1 MRLDRWLG
9 NRSELGRQL
18 ARRLVAEGR
27 VRVNGLPTLQAER
40 EVFAFDRIEVEDRL
54 LQDGPGG
61 RYLMLHKP
69 RGCVSATV
77 DARHR
82 TVLDCLAAEERA
94 DLHLAGRLDFN
105 TTGLLLLTNDGQ
117 WSRGL
122 SHPRHKQTKRYL
134 VSTAEI
140 IPPQLVAAFAEGLY
154 FAYEDLTTQPAQ
166 LELLGERSAYLTL
179 VEGRYHQVKRMFGR
193 FGIEVV
199 ALHRDR
205 IGGLAL
211 DPALAEGSY
220 RALTADEVALLRP
233 AD

>member
-9 NRSELGRQL
+9 NRPELGRQL
-18 ARRLVAEGR
+18 ARRLLAEGR
-27 VRVNGLPTLQAER
+27 IKVNGATTLQAER
-40 EVFAFDRIEVEDRL
+40 EVFAFDRIESDERL

-77 DARHR
+77 DTRHT
-82 TVLDCLAAEERA
+82 TVLDCLDPDQRA

-134 VSTAEI
+134 VNTAEV
-140 IPPQLVAAFAEGLY
+140 IPPHLVAAFAEGLY

-193 FGIEVV
+193 FGIEVI

-211 DPALAEGSY
+211 DPTLAEGAH
-220 RALTADEVALLRP
+220 RALTEQEVALLRP

>member
-9 NRSELGRQL
+9 NRPELGRQL
-18 ARRLVAEGR
+18 ARRLLAEGR

-77 DARHR
+77 DTRHR

-140 IPPQLVAAFAEGLY
+140 IPLQLVAAFAEGLY

-211 DPALAEGSY
+211 DPTLAEGSY
-220 RALTADEVALLRP
+220 RTLTADEVALLRP

>member
-9 NRSELGRQL
+9 NRPELGRQL
-18 ARRLVAEGR
+18 ARRLLAQGR
-27 VRVNGLPTLQAER
+27 VRVNGATTLQAEQ
-40 EVFAFDRIEVEDRL
+40 EVFAFDRIEADEHL

-69 RGCVSATV
+69 RGCVSATI
-77 DARHR
+77 DARHA
-82 TVLDCLAAEERA
+82 TVLDCLAPDQRA

-122 SHPRHKQTKRYL
+122 SHPRHKQTKRYR
-134 VSTAEI
+134 VTTAEV
-140 IPPQLVAAFAEGLY
+140 IPRHLVAAFAEGLY
-154 FAYEDLTTQPAQ
+154 FAYEDITTQPAQ
-166 LELLGERSAYLTL
+166 LELLDDHHAYLTL

-193 FGIEVV
+193 FDIEVI

-205 IGGLAL
+205 IGSLVL
-211 DPALAEGSY
+211 DPALAEGAC
-220 RALTADEVALLRP
+220 RPLTPAEVALLRP

>member
-9 NRSELGRQL
+9 NRPELGRQL
-18 ARRLVAEGR
+18 ARRLLAEGR
-27 VRVNGLPTLQAER
+27 VRVNGATTLQAER
-40 EVFAFDRIEVEDRL
+40 EVFVFDRIEADERL

-82 TVLDCLAAEERA
+82 TVLDCLAAAERA

-134 VSTAEI
+134 VTTAEV
-140 IPPQLVAAFAEGLY
+140 IPAPLVTAFAEGLY

-166 LELLGERSAYLTL
+166 LELLDERQAYLTL

-205 IGGLAL
+205 IGALPL

-220 RALTADEVALLRP
+220 RSLTADEVALLRP

>member
-9 NRSELGRQL
+9 NRPELGRQL
-18 ARRLVAEGR
+18 ARRLLAEGR
-27 VRVNGLPTLQAER
+27 VRVNGMTTLQAER
-40 EVFAFDRIEVEDRL
+40 EVFAFDRIEADDRL

-77 DARHR
+77 DARHA
-82 TVLDCLAAEERA
+82 TVLDCLAPDQRA

-134 VSTAEI
+134 VTTAEV

-166 LELLGERSAYLTL
+166 LELLGERSAHLTL

-193 FGIEVV
+193 FGIEVI

-205 IGGLAL
+205 IGALVL
-211 DPALAEGSY
+211 DPALAEGGY
-220 RALTADEVALLRP
+220 RSLTSEEVALLRP